1 MRDKPE
7 ETTEMH
13 GDVGGGQ
20 SARLEKQDGNLA
32 QVEVDEMSKKKH
44 KIRYLVIFS

>member
-32 QVEVDEMSKKKH
+32 QVEVDEVPG
-44 KIRYLVIFS
+44 LVGDV